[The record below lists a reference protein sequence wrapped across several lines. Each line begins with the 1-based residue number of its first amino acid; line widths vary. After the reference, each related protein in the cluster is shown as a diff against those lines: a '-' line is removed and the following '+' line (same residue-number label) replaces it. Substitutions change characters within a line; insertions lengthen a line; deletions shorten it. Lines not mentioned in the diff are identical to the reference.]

1 MIDYILYVLVAI
13 IVFGHLFSIFN
24 IMLGNYTS
32 IFVRFFSVVSV
43 KSNQL
48 TRLSKPQQ
56 KKFKSL
62 LVLAGIL
69 HILITLVVLGVTL
82 SDADSGITLIC
93 ILSYSANTMLFS
105 YLTRKVLESNS

>member
-1 MIDYILYVLVAI
+1 
-13 IVFGHLFSIFN
+13 
-24 IMLGNYTS
+24 MLGNYTS

-69 HILITLVVLGVTL
+69 HILITLVVLGVAL

-93 ILSYSANTMLFS
+93 ILPYSANTMFFS

>member
-1 MIDYILYVLVAI
+1 
-13 IVFGHLFSIFN
+13 
-24 IMLGNYTS
+24 MLGNYTS

-69 HILITLVVLGVTL
+69 HILIP
-82 SDADSGITLIC
+82 
-93 ILSYSANTMLFS
+93 
-105 YLTRKVLESNS
+105 